1 MFLIQNNLAGTWS
14 GELYS
19 MLHVINIV
27 LKIHEYISYNA
38 VIKRVLVHLYFK
50 NRNTYNVRR
59 VGDGKTPFHDS
70 LETLQVQF
78 CTDSHSLVSVQ
89 VEGVSWGRIFSPWE
103 LWRYTDYSQNNQV
116 INISSFG

>member
-1 MFLIQNNLAGTWS
+1 MILLLNLLNCNAGISWS

-59 VGDGKTPFHDS
+59 VGDGENT
-70 LETLQVQF
+70 
-78 CTDSHSLVSVQ
+78 
-89 VEGVSWGRIFSPWE
+89 
-103 LWRYTDYSQNNQV
+103 
-116 INISSFG
+116 IS

>member
-1 MFLIQNNLAGTWS
+1 
-14 GELYS
+14 

-59 VGDGKTPFHDS
+59 VGDGENT
-70 LETLQVQF
+70 
-78 CTDSHSLVSVQ
+78 
-89 VEGVSWGRIFSPWE
+89 
-103 LWRYTDYSQNNQV
+103 
-116 INISSFG
+116 IS